1 MTHKR
6 PRHTLI
12 LRPKALCNSAQVQV
26 EIPGCGLADPG
37 PDRGETEAFMGS
49 DPVTAVEPPE
59 LTLHLE
65 EIDRLAQT
73 LLGNRGHQRFHLGFI
88 QGTLKRAS
96 HGGERDRCNPHKRTH
111 NDYELFHCKA
121 QLKSQHL
128 IVLAM
133 LSALR
138 RLAAFCLC
146 LALCF
151 GLAACDGG
159 ANAKPA
165 TISPDDMAVIRRQVE
180 GFTAAKERLPELAQL
195 VNQRDWTFT
204 RNLIHGPMQ
213 EVGREMLYINQ
224 RLLPQDRDQANA
236 LAADLKEAM
245 ADLDEAARLQ
255 DGARL
260 QKAYVAVATGF
271 SNYSEV
277 IPAQALS

>member
-1 MTHKR
+1 
-6 PRHTLI
+6 
-12 LRPKALCNSAQVQV
+12 
-26 EIPGCGLADPG
+26 
-37 PDRGETEAFMGS
+37 
-49 DPVTAVEPPE
+49 
-59 LTLHLE
+59 
-65 EIDRLAQT
+65 
-73 LLGNRGHQRFHLGFI
+73 
-88 QGTLKRAS
+88 
-96 HGGERDRCNPHKRTH
+96 
-111 NDYELFHCKA
+111 
-121 QLKSQHL
+121 
-128 IVLAM
+128 M

-151 GLAACDGG
+151 GLAACDGSVK
-159 ANAKPA
+159 AKTA
-165 TISPDDMAVIRRQVE
+165 TISPDDMAVIRRQAE
-180 GFTAAKERLPELAQL
+180 GFTDAKDRLPELAKL

-224 RLLPQDRDQANA
+224 RLLPQDRAAANE
-236 LAADLKEAM
+236 LATALKEAL

-271 SNYSEV
+271 SNYEQV